1 MSIYGGSNKT
11 TAPSANATKEPSIID
26 VGVMAGGATINK
38 STGYFMKLLNL
49 IFETINNLNP
59 SNAVFVISALALIA
73 VITALVL
80 ALQLVKRNQ

>member
-1 MSIYGGSNKT
+1 MLD
-11 TAPSANATKEPSIID
+11 AA
-26 VGVMAGGATINK
+26 VMASGAIINK
-38 STGYFMKLLNL
+38 SIGYFMNLLNL